1 MDLFDLEREIAEV
14 ELLRVAF
21 IRRRSPHPIF
31 SYKKTFAKP
40 LSRDS
45 CEEELVERIITVVGH
60 GIPFYVLS
68 AHSARLHNLLQ
79 AADLELH

>member
-21 IRRRSPHPIF
+21 IRRRSPHPIL

-40 LSRDS
+40 LSQDS
-45 CEEELVERIITVVGH
+45 KV
-60 GIPFYVLS
+60 
-68 AHSARLHNLLQ
+68 A
-79 AADLELH
+79 